1 MTRITVPERTALPRR
16 LGLLGAVAVLIGSTI
31 GSGIFRSPSSIADR
45 LPGALPLMAVWTV
58 GGLLALCG
66 ALTLAEV
73 AAALPRTG
81 GIYVFIR
88 EGWGRLPAF
97 LFGWAELVVIR
108 AAALGAVAT
117 TFAEYAL
124 RMSGYDPAVAPYSTH
139 VHYIA
144 VATIVVLAAVNVVG
158 VRLSAFVLELTT
170 VAKYGALLFIV
181 ILAVAIGPSHARETG
196 HAVPAAHAGGFTVG
210 GFGLALVSV
219 L

>member
-1 MTRITVPERTALPRR
+1 MTEVTAPERTSLPRT
-16 LGLLGAVAVLIGSTI
+16 LGLLGALAVLIGSTI
-31 GSGIFRSPSSIADR
+31 GSGIFRSPASIADR

-58 GGLLALCG
+58 GGVLALCG

-73 AAALPRTG
+73 AAVLPRTG

-124 RMSGYDPAVAPYSTH
+124 RMRGYDPAVAPYDAY
-139 VHYIA
+139 VHY
-144 VATIVVLAAVNVVG
+144 VAAMAIVVLATVNVVG
-158 VRLSAFVLELTT
+158 VRLSALVLELTT

-181 ILAVAIGPSHARETG
+181 ILVVAIGPSHAGGTG
-196 HAVPAAHAGGFTVG
+196 HAVPAVSAGSVTAGGI
-210 GFGLALVSV
+210 
-219 L
+219 